1 MDDSFL
7 PVAVLAID
15 LEERQSASLETL
27 LRRAAKR
34 GAVLAV
40 VPFGAA
46 GYAGAVAR
54 DFFADRARELGLII
68 VAGWEEAGRRIGVV
82 FSSTGEVLG
91 EAAQTHRLPGETFE
105 PGDLI
110 RPIPTPIGAIGLS
123 LGSDLYFPEVQ
134 WSLSQ
139 QGADILVHL
148 EGASWVYDHFY
159 SVLSPKVRALDVN
172 RPFLIARPSSDVISI
187 VHNEEMEI
195 AGSPLA
201 GSVIFDQNGAVL
213 ASTGYSSGLAL
224 ADLRLEQ
231 RCRSLEQGA
240 NIPMYRGNDLWRLY
254 FNDSRQRFF
263 GALRQPYQP
272 TPKPEYRKRK
282 IKVAMV
288 SQFFGDQI
296 NTGDEVFLELLEKA
310 CESRPDIVVLTEMEQ
325 GCRPDDPAVA
335 RSLRKMVAITRAA
348 GAYLL
353 IGGVRA
359 PLPDDAGRRT
369 SHGWL
374 WNREGEHV
382 FESRIMLYGR
392 GCGQDVFDTDFGRI
406 GIRLCGDVYA
416 PELDRL
422 FALAGAD
429 IVFNPSMSWG
439 ASGLINTELNQVRA
453 MDNGHYVVSVHL
465 AFSDAGQ
472 RSHVIDPM
480 GGVVAAS
487 PYYARGI
494 AVAEIDLDS
503 PRGIFVPDGVREV
516 KPGCYLEGYRTTAS
530 HRLVPPSE
538 LLRLRRPEL
547 YEGVDS
553 DCPDHPFTTRNR
565 GDSQPVTQGQSA

>member
-1 MDDSFL
+1 M

-15 LEERQSASLETL
+15 LEDQESASLERW
-27 LRRAAKR
+27 LRRAAAR
-34 GAVLAV
+34 GALLAV

-46 GYAGAVAR
+46 GKKGPEAR
-54 DFFADRARELGLII
+54 DFFARQAREAGLIV
-68 VAGWEEAGRRIGVV
+68 VAGWEEGNRRKGVV
-82 FSSTGEVLG
+82 FSARGEILG
-91 EAAQTHRLPGETFE
+91 EAEQTHALPGETFE
-105 PGDLI
+105 RGNVI
-110 RPIPTPIGAIGLS
+110 RPIATPLGMLGLS
-123 LGSDLYFPEVQ
+123 LGSDLYFPEVH

-139 QGADILVHL
+139 QGAEILIHL
-148 EGASWVYDHFY
+148 EGPSPVYDHFY

-172 RPFLIARPSSDVISI
+172 RPFLIARPSSEVISI

-201 GSVIFDQNGAVL
+201 GSVILDQNGAQL
-213 ASTGYSSGLAL
+213 ASTGFSSGLAM
-224 ADLRLEQ
+224 ADLRLQQ
-231 RCRSLEQGA
+231 RCRSLEKGA
-240 NIPMYRGNDLWRLY
+240 NIPMHRGNDLWRLY
-254 FNDSRQRFF
+254 FNDSRKRFF

-272 TPKPEYRKRK
+272 GPKPEYRKRK
-282 IKVAMV
+282 IKVAIL
-288 SQFFGDQI
+288 SHFYGDQI
-296 NTGDEVFLELLEKA
+296 GKDDAVPLALLREA
-310 CESRPDIVVLTEMEQ
+310 CAAQPDIVVLTEMEQ
-325 GCRPDDPAVA
+325 GCRPDDPAIA
-335 RSLRKMVAITRAA
+335 SLLEKMVAMTREA
-348 GAYLL
+348 GSYLL
-353 IGGVRA
+353 IGGVR
-359 PLPDDAGRRT
+359 PPSEDDAQYNGRRS

-374 WNREGEHV
+374 WNREGEKV

-392 GCGQDVFDTDFGRI
+392 GCGQEVFDTDFGRI

-439 ASGLINTELNQVRA
+439 PSGLLNTEFNQARA
-453 MDNGHYVVSVHL
+453 MDNGHYIVSAHL

-487 PYYARGI
+487 PYYTRGVAI
-494 AVAEIDLDS
+494 AEIDLDS
-503 PRGIFVPDGVREV
+503 PRGVFVPDGVREV
-516 KPGCYLEGYRTTAS
+516 EPGCYLEGYRSTAS

-547 YEGVDS
+547 YEGVDA
-553 DCPDHPFTTRNR
+553 DRPDHPFTTRDR
-565 GDSQPVTQGQSA
+565 GDGGRI